1 MEITPGNIMLVS
13 AVLLLFS
20 VLAGKAGSRY
30 GMPALLAFLG
40 IGMLAGVDGFGI
52 QFDSAATAEF
62 IGMVSL
68 CIILFSGGLDTSY
81 RQIKPVL
88 APGVVLATVGVLITT
103 ALMGVFIH
111 EMMRLMLPEHAFG
124 WAESLLL
131 AAIMSSTDS
140 ASVFSILN
148 SSGVGLKQRLKPTL
162 ELESGSNDP
171 IAYLLVILLISTI
184 EEGVDITGG
193 MILET
198 VGRLILQLGVGA
210 IAGIVIGYITVWIV
224 NRIHAG
230 NEFLYPVL
238 VIACCFF
245 AFTLTN
251 LVGGNS
257 YLAVYISGVVVG
269 NNKIVLKRTIATFFG
284 GFSWLV
290 QIVMFLT
297 LGLLVNPH
305 ELLQIAVPGIM
316 LGVFMIFIARPA
328 AVYLCLAPFR
338 RYTFKAKTYIGWVG
352 LRGAVPII
360 FATYALM
367 SPAVGQARF
376 MFNIVFFI
384 TILSLLIQGTTVT
397 RMARW
402 LGLTEEVEP
411 RHFSGFELPE
421 EVTAASR
428 EQAVTAELLTEG
440 STLSEITLPP
450 ETLVILVKR
459 GDAYLVP
466 KGNTRLY
473 IGDVLLLISRKAEYL
488 KEMVK

>member
-1 MEITPGNIMLVS
+1 
-13 AVLLLFS
+13 
-20 VLAGKAGSRY
+20 
-30 GMPALLAFLG
+30 
-40 IGMLAGVDGFGI
+40 
-52 QFDSAATAEF
+52 
-62 IGMVSL
+62 
-68 CIILFSGGLDTSY
+68 
-81 RQIKPVL
+81 
-88 APGVVLATVGVLITT
+88 
-103 ALMGVFIH
+103 
-111 EMMRLMLPEHAFG
+111 
-124 WAESLLL
+124 
-131 AAIMSSTDS
+131 
-140 ASVFSILN
+140 
-148 SSGVGLKQRLKPTL
+148 
-162 ELESGSNDP
+162 
-171 IAYLLVILLISTI
+171 
-184 EEGVDITGG
+184 